1 MQENV
6 EHLYASLRSI
16 YKRSFLPLED
26 HYSFSDFFSASM
38 SDTDIEAKPFVLL
51 VGQYSVGKTTF
62 INHLLGNP
70 SNGYPGSNV
79 GPEPTTDRFMAIMH
93 GKENRVIPGNAVA
106 VSPGKP
112 FRGLQTFGNSFL
124 QKFQCAETNA
134 EILESMTLIDTPGVL
149 SGEKQR
155 IGRNYDMA
163 EVCRWFADRSDLIL
177 ILFDAHKLDISD
189 ELKIVIES
197 LSGNDDK
204 IRIVL
209 NKADQVNPQQLMRV
223 YGALMWSLGKVFRTP
238 EVTRVYIS
246 TFWDK
251 PFAEAGRDSA
261 ALFEREKADL
271 FRDLRDIPKNAAIR
285 RVNELVKRARTAKV
299 HALVCACLR
308 KMMPA
313 MFGKEKRQKELLRN
327 LEVIFQAVAQ
337 EHGISPGDF
346 PKADVYRERLVR
358 WTGTGRTLANLP
370 KLNRELI
377 KKLDDCLAYEV
388 PSLLRPLAVDQDHLK
403 FLEKSHTYA
412 SSPAFQQPA
421 AGGGDDDE
429 ATIIAMVKA
438 AIGDQD
444 VEHAATS
451 LGSHGGYPSA
461 PVAQPSHSDAP
472 MQEAAPPRSAPPAP
486 PIRNPPP
493 LPQKSNRVRVLHAYK
508 ASSDGELTINKGD
521 EIVVLE
527 EDQTG
532 WWKGLLH
539 GQEGWFP
546 YNYVE
551 KI

>member
-1 MQENV
+1 
-6 EHLYASLRSI
+6 
-16 YKRSFLPLED
+16 
-26 HYSFSDFFSASM
+26 
-38 SDTDIEAKPFVLL
+38 AKPFVLL
-51 VGQYSVGKTTF
+51 IGQYSVGKTTF

-70 SNGYPGSNV
+70 PTGYPGSNV
-79 GPEPTTDRFMAIMH
+79 GPEPTTDRFMVSVA
-93 GKENRVIPGNAVA
+93 RWNAVA

-177 ILFDAHKLDISD
+177 ILFDAHKALRRPRGLDISD

-251 PFAEAGRDSA
+251 PFADAGKESA

-308 KMMPA
+308 K
-313 MFGKEKRQKELLRN
+313 
-327 LEVIFQAVAQ
+327 
-337 EHGISPGDF
+337 
-346 PKADVYRERLVR
+346 
-358 WTGTGRTLANLP
+358 
-370 KLNRELI
+370 
-377 KKLDDCLAYEV
+377 
-388 PSLLRPLAVDQDHLK
+388 
-403 FLEKSHTYA
+403 
-412 SSPAFQQPA
+412 
-421 AGGGDDDE
+421 
-429 ATIIAMVKA
+429 
-438 AIGDQD
+438 
-444 VEHAATS
+444 
-451 LGSHGGYPSA
+451 
-461 PVAQPSHSDAP
+461 
-472 MQEAAPPRSAPPAP
+472 
-486 PIRNPPP
+486 
-493 LPQKSNRVRVLHAYK
+493 
-508 ASSDGELTINKGD
+508 
-521 EIVVLE
+521 
-527 EDQTG
+527 
-532 WWKGLLH
+532 
-539 GQEGWFP
+539 
-546 YNYVE
+546 
-551 KI
+551 